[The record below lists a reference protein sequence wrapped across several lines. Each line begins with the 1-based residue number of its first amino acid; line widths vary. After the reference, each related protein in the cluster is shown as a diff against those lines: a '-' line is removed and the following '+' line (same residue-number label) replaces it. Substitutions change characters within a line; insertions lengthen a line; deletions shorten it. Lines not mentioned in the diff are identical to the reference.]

1 MRLFRLLCAIGFG
14 LCSGLLRADSLEEL
28 VRLHREVIGGAAR
41 LRALVAMRAQGQVV
55 SGGQTLEFELLAQ
68 RPNRVRITMR
78 GDGRTL
84 VQGCDGVNAP
94 WRWEPGKPQPAA
106 PMKAAE
112 GREFAADAEFDDPLA
127 SDPDRGYRLDFAG
140 TMTWRGQQVVKI
152 LVTRSDMAPAF
163 LLVDPDTFFIV
174 ARLTSRRL
182 PSGRESAVE
191 TRYDRYRPVAG
202 VILPHRVE
210 TWVDGQRTGELVLTT
225 VQSIPPPPPET
236 FTPAGAR

>member
-1 MRLFRLLCAIGFG
+1 MLRVRIFFAVCFYLCGG
-14 LCSGLLRADSLEEL
+14 VLRAESLDEL
-28 VRLHREVIGGAAR
+28 MQLHREAIGGATR
-41 LRALVAMRAQGQVV
+41 LEALVAMRAQGHVV
-55 SGGQTLEFELLAQ
+55 TGGQTLEFELIAQ

-84 VQGCDGVNAP
+84 VQGCDGTNAA
-94 WRWEPGKPQPAA
+94 WRWEPGKSQSAA

-127 SDPDRGYRLDFAG
+127 SSEDRGYRLDFAG
-140 TMTWRGQQVVKI
+140 RLAWRDRQVMKI
-152 LVTRSDMAPAF
+152 LVTRRDMAPAF

-182 PSGRESAVE
+182 PSGRELAVE
-191 TRYDRYRPVAG
+191 TRYDGYRPVAG

-210 TWVDGQRTGELVLTT
+210 TFVDGQRTGELVLTT
-225 VQSIPPPPPET
+225 VQSIVPPPAET
-236 FTPAGAR
+236 FTLPAGT